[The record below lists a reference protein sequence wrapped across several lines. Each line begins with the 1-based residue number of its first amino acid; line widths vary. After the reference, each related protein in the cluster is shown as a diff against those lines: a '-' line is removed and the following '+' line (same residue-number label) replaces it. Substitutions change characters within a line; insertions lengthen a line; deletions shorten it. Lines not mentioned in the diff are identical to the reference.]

1 MKKLLLF
8 VCLFTFAFVCSAIS
22 SDVANVAQK
31 EKERRAK
38 TKSTKTYTNKDV
50 EDFKKKNKTADDST
64 QTESATDDEQATGSG
79 EATADQT
86 QAAANDPTSEE
97 YWRNR
102 SKELSDK
109 VADLQAKYDKAQS
122 DLNALQNATYASG
135 GNQLTKNEFTTQM
148 EQRDQ
153 LKAELDEAKAA
164 LDGLEDEARK
174 AGVPAGWVR
183 Q

>member
-22 SDVANVAQK
+22 SDVANVAQQ

-50 EDFKKKNKTADDST
+50 EDFKKKHKIADDST

-122 DLNALQNATYASG
+122 DVNQLQTALYSSG
-135 GNQLTKNEFTTQM
+135 GHQLTTSEFSTRM
-148 EQRDQ
+148 AERDDLKSQ
-153 LKAELDEAKAA
+153 LDQAKAE